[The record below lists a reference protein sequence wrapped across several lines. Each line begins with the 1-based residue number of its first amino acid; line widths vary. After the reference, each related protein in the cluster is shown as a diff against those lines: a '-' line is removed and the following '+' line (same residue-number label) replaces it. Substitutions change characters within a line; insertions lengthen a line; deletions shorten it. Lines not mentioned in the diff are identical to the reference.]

1 MQAKVSR
8 MIVVNMHEAKTNL
21 SRLIEA
27 ALKAGEPFTIARAG
41 KPVATVTPISP
52 PPKLSRLGFMKGQ
65 FKAPDDF
72 DAMMGDDIAQMF
84 EGKP

>member
-1 MQAKVSR
+1 ML
-8 MIVVNMHEAKTNL
+8 VVNMHEAKTNL

-41 KPVATVTPISP
+41 KPVATVTPINSP
-52 PPKLSRLGFMKGQ
+52 PKPSRLGFMKGQ

-72 DAMMGDDIAQMF
+72 DTMLVDDIAEMF
-84 EGKP
+84 EGKS